1 MDRLFRKVILCVML
15 AGATGGCIAAPDLA
29 GGSRIDFSV
38 VEPLPPPAVA
48 DVIPLRV
55 AVAAVISPQGTAES
69 YLDLLNYLEV
79 RLNRPVELVQRAS
92 YEEINDLI
100 ELGEVDIAFVCTGA
114 YLLGVRDFEMRILAV
129 PEING
134 GNTYQSWVIVP
145 AASAAER
152 FEDLRGATFAF
163 TDPLSN
169 TGRLYPLY
177 LLQQRGET
185 PESYFAR
192 TFFTFSHDAAIQ
204 AVASGL
210 ADGAAVDN
218 LIFEY
223 LLAREPELAQKVR
236 IIHRSTDFGIPPVV
250 VNPNIRPQLYSELQ
264 GLLLAMDESPEGR
277 RVLETL
283 GIDRFVV
290 ADDSLYESAR
300 EIEQRVLGIMGGQ
313 P

>member
-15 AGATGGCIAAPDLA
+15 AGATGGCVAAPDLA
-29 GGSRIDFSV
+29 GRSRIDFSV

-100 ELGEVDIAFVCTGA
+100 ERGEVDIAFVCTGA

-134 GNTYQSWVIVP
+134 RNTYQSWVIVP
-145 AASAAER
+145 MASPAER

-192 TFFTFSHDAAIQ
+192 TFYTFSHDAAIQ
-204 AVASGL
+204 AVATGL

-236 IIHRSTDFGIPPVV
+236 IIHKSTDFGIPPVV
-250 VNPNIRPQLYSELQ
+250 VNPNVRPQLYSELQ
-264 GLLLAMDESPEGR
+264 GLLLAMNESPEGR

-283 GIDRFVV
+283 GIDRFVM
-290 ADDSLYESAR
+290 ADDSLYQSAR
-300 EIEQRVLGIMGGQ
+300 DIEQLVLGIMGGQ